1 MNLIDDRTAQII
13 QSKIV
18 SKPEFDFD
26 HLFARPLYSL
36 LQQQDID
43 QLYYIATS
51 ARLSGNARKRYAA
64 IADIMHARGFHKI
77 SSGTNR
83 IAYGY
88 YEDPSIVVK
97 VAADKTGIMD
107 NPREFVNQHKLKPF
121 CTKIF
126 EVDPTGVVS
135 LSERVKPINSR
146 EEYSSIAA
154 DMFEILDML
163 TGKYLLADVGTEY
176 FMNSALRDGFGPVLL
191 DFPYLYEVNDA
202 NALVCKKP
210 DNNSPI
216 GICGGLIDY
225 DAGFNNLVCNKC
237 GKIYRAQEIGSYL
250 KTEQVITKGNI
261 IMDNV
266 VKISFVRDGKFYE
279 KSSADNGIM
288 KAPQETISHPEKTV
302 YSTEKNKLK
311 ISFTKNGVKNEYE
324 FDPTIKSQDNT
335 EYKFDVASKKRR
347 NNNDNNR
354 NQNNNKPE
362 EKKAPYARF
371 VKVNQKGHLLFSVVI
386 AGAVQ
391 NVVVDPNKIPDD
403 VKKTFIRDYE
413 ELYNNAEDLTKAK
426 ADIIKLEEENS
437 ELKEDCEKLMEMN
450 DQAYNDIKKLTD
462 KNNELTRRLKNIE
475 ESNNNEVE
483 EDSSSEVDSN
493 DEVEESEDNEYFPE
507 NSIIVTKAVYSR
519 LDEFA
524 KYTGN
529 SMPEETDIDPE
540 SEIVALRFD
549 DGQFLADDMGNI
561 IVGMNPER
569 LDTSPEDNDIEED
582 ESDGFYEEH

>member
-1 MNLIDDRTAQII
+1 
-13 QSKIV
+13 
-18 SKPEFDFD
+18 
-26 HLFARPLYSL
+26 
-36 LQQQDID
+36 
-43 QLYYIATS
+43 
-51 ARLSGNARKRYAA
+51 
-64 IADIMHARGFHKI
+64 
-77 SSGTNR
+77 
-83 IAYGY
+83 
-88 YEDPSIVVK
+88 
-97 VAADKTGIMD
+97 
-107 NPREFVNQHKLKPF
+107 
-121 CTKIF
+121 
-126 EVDPTGVVS
+126 
-135 LSERVKPINSR
+135 
-146 EEYSSIAA
+146 
-154 DMFEILDML
+154 ML

-191 DFPYLYEVNDA
+191 DFPYLYEINDA

-266 VKISFVRDGKFYE
+266 VKISFVRDGKLYE

-347 NNNDNNR
+347 NNNDNR

-413 ELYNNAEDLTKAK
+413 ELYNNAEDLVKAK
-426 ADIIKLEEENS
+426 ADINKLEEIIIKLKEENN
-437 ELKEDCEKLMEMN
+437 ELKEDGTKLMEMN

-462 KNNELTRRLKNIE
+462 KNNELTRRLKSIE
-475 ESNNNEVE
+475 NNNNEVE
-483 EDSSSEVDSN
+483 ENSSSEVDSN

-529 SMPEETDIDPE
+529 SMPEDTDIEPE

-569 LDTSPEDNDIEED
+569 LDTSPEDSDIEED
-582 ESDGFYEEH
+582 ESDDIYEEH